1 MKIMKCIFLTTF
13 TLFLFSINAFSKDII
28 TKEINKVKDSLAD
41 TANASKHILT
51 PPKTAKNKIE
61 KSLSK
66 INSECC
72 AENFKYKKDLLK
84 IKDTFENC
92 LNKKC
97 QNYMIPLFSVKKP
110 PLKIIAL
117 RQIDLVDTL
126 LLENEKQKYDNL
138 VKKME
143 LDLNE
148 KTKIERNAKIK
159 NEKNIQI
166 IKDQLLKKEKE
177 NEKLKKT
184 VNKMLANYQKKIS
197 ALQKEKLTLEENFN
211 LVFEAHSK
219 SKQKKL
225 SEKLN

>member
-13 TLFLFSINAFSKDII
+13 TLFLFSINAFSQDII

-72 AENFKYKKDLLK
+72 AENFKYKKDLFK

-126 LLENEKQKYDNL
+126 LLENEKQKYENL
-138 VKKME
+138 VLQME
-143 LDLNE
+143 LNSKNKE
-148 KTKIERNAKIK
+148 TK

-166 IKDQLLKKEKE
+166 VKDQLLQKEKE

-184 VNKMLANYQKKIS
+184 VNKMLTNYQKKIS
-197 ALQKEKLTLEENFN
+197 TLQKEKLALEENFN

-219 SKQKKL
+219 AKQKKL

>member
-1 MKIMKCIFLTTF
+1 MKIFKCIFLTTF
-13 TLFLFSINAFSKDII
+13 TLFLFSINAFSQDII

-51 PPKTAKNKIE
+51 PPKTAKIKIE

-72 AENFKYKKDLLK
+72 AENFKYKKDLFK

-97 QNYMIPLFSVKKP
+97 QNYMIPLFSIKKP

-126 LLENEKQKYDNL
+126 LLENEKQKYENL
-138 VKKME
+138 VLQID
-143 LDLNE
+143 LDSKNNE
-148 KTKIERNAKIK
+148 MK

-166 IKDQLLKKEKE
+166 VKDQLLQKEKE
-177 NEKLKKT
+177 NVKLKKT
-184 VNKMLANYQKKIS
+184 VNKMLKNYQKKIS
-197 ALQKEKLTLEENFN
+197 ALKKEKLALEENFN

-219 SKQKKL
+219 AKQKKL
-225 SEKLN
+225 SKKLN

>member
-1 MKIMKCIFLTTF
+1 MKILKCIFLTTF
-13 TLFLFSINAFSKDII
+13 TLFLFSINAFSQDII
-28 TKEINKVKDSLAD
+28 IKEINKVKDSLAD
-41 TANASKHILT
+41 TANASKYILT
-51 PPKTAKNKIE
+51 PPKTAKIKIE

-72 AENFKYKKDLLK
+72 AENFKYKKDLFK

-97 QNYMIPLFSVKKP
+97 QNYMIPLFSIKKP

-126 LLENEKQKYDNL
+126 LLENEKQKYENL
-138 VKKME
+138 VLQID
-143 LDLNE
+143 LDSKNNE
-148 KTKIERNAKIK
+148 MK

-166 IKDQLLKKEKE
+166 VKDQLLQKEKE
-177 NEKLKKT
+177 NVKLKKT
-184 VNKMLANYQKKIS
+184 VNKMLKNYQKKIS
-197 ALQKEKLTLEENFN
+197 ALKKEKLALEENFN

-219 SKQKKL
+219 AKQKKL
-225 SEKLN
+225 AEKLN